1 MNEYE
6 KYLKEKNLLVDQSTF
21 MELLAV
27 ATARELPDGAC
38 AFVGTGLPLLSA
50 SLAKRPTAPDM
61 MIILEAGT
69 VDPDIEHLPVSV
81 ADPRA
86 SYRAATLSTLA
97 DAFGTIA

>member
-1 MNEYE
+1 
-6 KYLKEKNLLVDQSTF
+6 

-50 SLAKRPTAPDM
+50 SLAKRTTAPDM

-86 SYRAATLSTLA
+86 SYRAATRYRLWLMRLVRLPVG
-97 DAFGTIA
+97 DIVPLGF